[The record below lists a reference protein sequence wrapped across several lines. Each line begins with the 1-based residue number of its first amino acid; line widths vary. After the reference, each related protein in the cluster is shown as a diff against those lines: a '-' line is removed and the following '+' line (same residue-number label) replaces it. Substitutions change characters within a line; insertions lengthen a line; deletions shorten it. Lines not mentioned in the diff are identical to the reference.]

1 MRPTNGKGWLT
12 VCAAGLGISML
23 LLTDMAEANIFS
35 HDDRRD
41 IRPEDGLS
49 GVGVIVCEDT
59 TRRPTGVLIA
69 SPLLPADRNYD
80 VIASAAHVF
89 IGHRGRLT
97 RCRFRPHGSPREAA
111 NIVFIESGSHTPYRD
126 RDWHN
131 DWAVAVL
138 DRRLSDGLERLR
150 PRVVDDKAAVAL
162 REAGSRF
169 ILAGHNGE
177 RGPLQMSDDCGPVRK
192 RSSHLNRF
200 DPRVLNHDCD
210 MMPGWSGGPLI
221 LRDGGVSYM
230 IAVNSQASNA
240 ITHPSGRPYSGNL
253 NPNVAIRVDG
263 RFKKAIDRLLRAG
276 AGGTTAKCLVASK
289 DEMPG
294 LPC

>member
-1 MRPTNGKGWLT
+1 MRATNGRPSRWAG
-12 VCAAGLGISML
+12 AAVLGLAL
-23 LLTDMAEANIFS
+23 LLAGAAEANIFGR
-35 HDDRRD
+35 DDRRD

-49 GVGVIVCEDT
+49 GVGVIVCAGT
-59 TRRPTGVLIA
+59 TRRPTGVLLA
-69 SPLLPADRNYD
+69 SALLPEDRDYE

-89 IGHRGRLT
+89 IGPQGRLT
-97 RCRFRPHGSPREAA
+97 ECAFRPHGMPDIAA
-111 NIVFIESGSHTPYRD
+111 AIIFIESGSRTPYRD

-138 DRRLSDGLERLR
+138 DRRLPGDIERLK
-150 PRVVDDKAAVAL
+150 PRVIDDLAAVAL
-162 REAGSRF
+162 REAGARF
-169 ILAGHNGE
+169 MLAGHNGE
-177 RGPLQMSDDCGPVRK
+177 RGPLQMSEHCGPVRK

-200 DPRVLNHDCD
+200 DPRVVNHDCD

-221 LRDGGVSYM
+221 LRERGTDYM

-240 ITHPSGRPYSGNL
+240 ITHVSGRPFSGSL

-263 RFKKAIDRLLRAG
+263 RFKQAIDRLLRAG
-276 AGGTTAKCLVASK
+276 AAGVTAHCMVASR
-289 DEMPG
+289 DAGPG

>member
-1 MRPTNGKGWLT
+1 MHATNRRAAWRA
-12 VCAAGLGISML
+12 CAAAFGLAML
-23 LLTDMAEANIFS
+23 LADAAQANIFG

-49 GVGVIVCEDT
+49 GVGVIVCDGT
-59 TRRPTGVLIA
+59 TRRPTGILLTSA
-69 SPLLPADRNYD
+69 LLPEDRDYEI
-80 VIASAAHVF
+80 IASAAHVF
-89 IGHRGRLT
+89 IGPQGRLT
-97 RCRFRPHGSPREAA
+97 QCTFHPHGAPGEAA
-111 NIVFIESGSHTPYRD
+111 AIIFIESGSRTPYRD

-138 DRRLSDGLERLR
+138 DRRLSGDIERLK
-150 PRVVDDKAAVAL
+150 PRVIDDLAAVAL
-162 REAGSRF
+162 REAGARF

-177 RGPLQMSDDCGPVRK
+177 RGPLQMSEHCGPVRK

-200 DPRVLNHDCD
+200 DRRVVNHDCD

-221 LRDGGVSYM
+221 LRERGTDYV

-240 ITHPSGRPYSGNL
+240 ITHVSGRPFSGSL

-263 RFKKAIDRLLRAG
+263 RFKETIDRLLRSGAAG
-276 AGGTTAKCLVASK
+276 ATVHCLVASR
-289 DEMPG
+289 DEGPG